1 MNTLLK
7 GLIIAGIAIS
17 AASADTICSTNTPK
31 TCVDI
36 TKNADASIPGFFYY
50 TCPSTINGKVYQERL
65 SGNCRNDST
74 CAALVNLFTITLT
87 NQQKL
92 IANKNACN
100 THN

>member
-7 GLIIAGIAIS
+7 GLMIAGIAIS

-36 TKNADASIPGFFYY
+36 TKNADTSIPGNFYY
-50 TCPSTINGKVYQERL
+50 TCPTTINGQVYQERL

-74 CAALVNLFTITLT
+74 CAELKSLYVINLT
-87 NQQKL
+87 NTKL
-92 IANKNACN
+92 VANNNACN